1 MLFRSDE
8 RSSMPWKQEKVES
21 VANFFSEMR
30 VRGTLFM
37 RIVAQ
42 GKDFAVVCD
51 FFYNH
56 AE

>member
-1 MLFRSDE
+1 
-8 RSSMPWKQEKVES
+8 MPWKQEKVES